1 MTVAPQLEWIR
12 PTHQARSRATLDRLL
27 DAAEALLGEKAW
39 EDVGVADIAQRADSS
54 VGAFYSRF
62 RDKDGLLNALH
73 ERFMSEAEATAEEML
88 DPQRWHQATV
98 SEIVEDIIAFRVQ
111 IYSERVGLL
120 KAFFLRTV
128 NDPGFAARV
137 QRYARQLNEG
147 FVALMIARRREL
159 LHPEPAVA
167 AEFVGRVLSSVLV
180 YRLLFDDLVEPSGR
194 ASSKSAIIKE
204 LTHTCLAYLGVFP
217 ESALDM

>member
-1 MTVAPQLEWIR
+1 MSVAPQLEWIR

-27 DAAEALLGEKAW
+27 DAAEALLAEKAW

-73 ERFMSEAEATAEEML
+73 ERFIAEAEATAEDML
-88 DPQRWHQATV
+88 DPQRWSQASV
-98 SEIVEDIIAFRVQ
+98 SEIVEDIIAFRVR
-111 IYSERVGLL
+111 IFSERVGLL
-120 KAFFLRTV
+120 KAFTMRTV
-128 NDPGFAARV
+128 TDRGFAARA
-137 QRYARQLNEG
+137 QRWARQFNDG

-159 LHPEPAVA
+159 LHPEPAIA
-167 AEFVGRVLSSVLV
+167 AEFVARLITSTLV
-180 YRLLFDDLVEPSGR
+180 YRQLFDDLVDLSGR
-194 ASSKSAIIKE
+194 VWTKSQITTE
-204 LTHTCLAYLGVFP
+204 LSHTCLAYLGVFP

>member
-27 DAAEALLGEKAW
+27 DAAEALLAEKGW

-54 VGAFYSRF
+54 EGAFYSRF
-62 RDKDGLLNALH
+62 RDKDGLLSALH
-73 ERFMSEAEATAEEML
+73 ERFVSEAEATAEEML
-88 DPQRWHQATV
+88 DPQRWGQASV
-98 SEIVEDIIAFRVQ
+98 SEIVKDIIAFRVQ

-120 KAFFLRTV
+120 KAFTLRMAH
-128 NDPGFAARV
+128 DRGFAART
-137 QRYARQLNEG
+137 QRYFRQLNEG
-147 FVALMIARRREL
+147 FAALMIARRREL
-159 LHPEPAVA
+159 LHPEPANA
-167 AEFVGRVLSSVLV
+167 AEFVGRLITSVLMH
-180 YRLLFDDLVEPSGR
+180 RILFDDHVEVSGR
-194 ASSKSAIIKE
+194 VWSEREITTE

>member
-27 DAAEALLGEKAW
+27 DAAEALLAEKAW
-39 EDVGVADIAQRADSS
+39 EDVGVADIALRADSS

-88 DPQRWHQATV
+88 DPQRWSKASV
-98 SEIVEDIIAFRVQ
+98 SEIVQDIIAFRVR
-111 IYSERVGLL
+111 IYSEHVGLI
-120 KAFFLRTV
+120 KAFALRTV
-128 NDPGFAARV
+128 TDRGFAARA

-147 FVALMIARRREL
+147 FVALMITRRREL
-159 LHPEPAVA
+159 LHPEPANA
-167 AEFVGRVLSSVLV
+167 AEFVGRLITSLLTH
-180 YRLLFDDLVEPSGR
+180 RLLFDDVVDAGR
-194 ASSKSAIIKE
+194 PWSKSQITTE

>member
-27 DAAEALLGEKAW
+27 DAAEALLDEKAW

-88 DPQRWHQATV
+88 DPRRWGQATV
-98 SEIVEDIIAFRVQ
+98 SEIVQDIIAFRVR

-120 KAFFLRTV
+120 RAFSLRTAQ
-128 NDPGFAARV
+128 DHGFAARS
-137 QRYARQLNEG
+137 QRYHRQLNEG

-159 LHPEPAVA
+159 LHPEPANA
-167 AEFVGRVLSSVLV
+167 AEFVGRLITSFLV
-180 YRLLFDDLVEPSGR
+180 NRLLFDELVDPSGR
-194 ASSKSAIIKE
+194 VWSKSEITTE
-204 LTHTCLAYLGVFP
+204 LTHACLAYLGVFP